1 MTNLFARL
9 FSESAH
15 RVFAASLPPSL
26 LVGVLLMAAVLFCWP
41 PSMAVRAESQGK
53 SQTSGEHAAV
63 ASPRLKM
70 SNGQWGKLLSANQY
84 EILRRAGTEP
94 AFDNQYFN
102 FKGHGTF
109 ACVAC
114 GQRLFSTDYKYDSG
128 TGWPT
133 FSRPLDSDVVTE
145 RPDTSHGMQRTEV
158 VCTRCGGHLGHVF
171 NDGPPPTGLRYCMN
185 SASLTFF
192 GDRHAEQTA
201 TRP

>member
-1 MTNLFARL
+1 MPGLSSRLSSALIVGALFAT
-9 FSESAH
+9 SA
-15 RVFAASLPPSL
+15 V
-26 LVGVLLMAAVLFCWP
+26 FCWP
-41 PSMAVRAESQGK
+41 SLEAVRAQSAAKQALHR
-53 SQTSGEHAAV
+53 EHARV
-63 ASPRLKM
+63 AAPKLNMTNRE
-70 SNGQWGKLLSANQY
+70 WGKLLTRDQY

-94 AFDNQYFN
+94 AFDNQYHN

-133 FSRPLDSDVVTE
+133 FSRPLDSEVVTE
-145 RPDTSHGMQRTEV
+145 RPDNSHGMQRTEV

-171 NDGPPPTGLRYCMN
+171 TDGPPPTGLRYCMN

-192 GDRHAEQTA
+192 PDRFANSDE
-201 TRP
+201 